1 MAATPTPSQYQAIYR
16 ACIKE
21 AAAQGRALM
30 QRVVERALKAMPQRA
45 AVTADVV
52 DRNLLAD
59 AARVLAHHEAALC
72 EAYPQ
77 ALLTEFAQAIAGD
90 NRKASGVSFE
100 ALELMGDDQVQESVE
115 VVRTQQSVTA
125 AVEAELT
132 ELNALICAAQ
142 GLKSVMADRNPLRPE
157 AYVRSLRN
165 VTQQSPVSPS
175 VRRRWLLHLGEAMGP
190 ELAGAYRDLSAM
202 LRANGVSEAGFSV
215 VQSTAP
221 SAAPAAAASGHKGL
235 LNVRELRQLL
245 SGRFDAPAA
254 TSAPGEPATEF
265 SMTVPAAFETLQ
277 EMRQVDQVM
286 QRLRARQGAQAEG
299 AGSTAHAEARTPAQA
314 LGLEVVQLMLENIA
328 ADTRLLPPVQHAV
341 RALEPAL
348 LRLAL
353 ADPRFFSDREHPAR
367 RLLDEMTQRSLAW
380 PTVDAP
386 GFAAFLEPLQQ
397 AVEALV
403 ETRVTGAEPFDFAL
417 RSLREAWDQAQQRD
431 TRRRENAVRVLLRA
445 EQRNLLAGKIAKE
458 LRLRP
463 DVAAVRKEVQQF
475 LVGPWA
481 QVMAQARLSDATG
494 SADPGG
500 YAAAVTDLAWSVQP
514 QLTAGQGARLT
525 RIIPPLVEKLR
536 RGLASIDF
544 PASHTQRVLEQFARW
559 HEQALKPAP
568 AQPASRR
575 ELEELLSENDD
586 AWLAPTEAKESG
598 FIHTDFN
605 DEPPPPPLFQPTQPG
620 FSDTRP
626 RSEVE
631 SQLPEMGLPVGA
643 WVELFADGGWARWQL
658 TWSSPH
664 GTLFMF
670 THPDGRTQS
679 MTRRLLDKMLAT
691 GALRLVASQAMVEGA
706 LDLVAQTALSNSL
719 DLKLEP
725 ESGKR

>member
-45 AVTADVV
+45 SVTADVV
-52 DRNLLAD
+52 DRNLLAE
-59 AARVLAHHEAALC
+59 AARVLSHHQAALC

-90 NRKASGVSFE
+90 NRKAAGVSFE
-100 ALELMGDDQVQESVE
+100 ALELMGEDQVQESVE
-115 VVRTQQSVTA
+115 VVRTQQSVAA

-142 GLKSVMADRNPLRPE
+142 GLKSVHADRNPMRPE
-157 AYVRSLRN
+157 VYVRSLRN

-175 VRRRWLLHLGEAMGP
+175 VRRRWLMHLGEAMGP
-190 ELAGAYRDLSAM
+190 ELAAAYRELCAM
-202 LRANGVSEAGFSV
+202 LRAQGVSEAGFAV
-215 VQSTAP
+215 VQSASP
-221 SAAPAAAASGHKGL
+221 VAAPAPAATGNKAL

-245 SGRFDAPAA
+245 SGRFDGPAA
-254 TSAPGEPATEF
+254 AGAAPGENAPTDF

-286 QRLRARQGAQAEG
+286 QRLRARQGTQP
-299 AGSTAHAEARTPAQA
+299 AGGDAHAHARTPAQA

-328 ADTRLLPPVQHAV
+328 GDARLLPPVQHAV

-353 ADPRFFSDREHPAR
+353 GDPRFFSDREHPAR

-380 PTVDAP
+380 PTVEAP
-386 GFAAFLEPLQQ
+386 GFAAFIEPLQQ

-403 ETRVTGAEPFDFAL
+403 ETRVAGAEPFDYAL

-431 TRRRENAVRVLLRA
+431 TQRREKAVRVLLKA

-475 LVGPWA
+475 LMGPWS
-481 QVMAQARLSDATG
+481 QVMAQARLSNAG
-494 SADPGG
+494 GGADPGG
-500 YAAAVTDLAWSVQP
+500 YAAVVTDLAWSVQP
-514 QLTAGQGARLT
+514 ELTAGQAARLT
-525 RIIPPLVEKLR
+525 RIIPPLVEKLK

-544 PASHTQRVLEQFARW
+544 PPSHTQRVLDQFARW

-568 AQPASRR
+568 AQPATRR
-575 ELEELLSENDD
+575 ELEELLGENDD

-598 FIHTDFN
+598 FIHTDFS
-605 DEPPPPPLFQPTQPG
+605 DDAPQPLFQPTQPG

-626 RSEVE
+626 RGEVD
-631 SQLPEMGLPVGA
+631 SQLPEVGLPVGS

-679 MTRRLLDKMLAT
+679 MTRRLLDKMMGT
-691 GALRLVASQAMVEGA
+691 GMLRLVASQAVVEGA
-706 LDLVAQTALSNSL
+706 LDFVAQTALSNSL

-725 ESGKR
+725 GSGNR